1 MLPGNNHNNQAWSML
16 RAGDQSAMLLLYDEH
31 YTGLLNYGIKL
42 TGNRELSAECI
53 TQVLID
59 LWDKR
64 KVLPEVT
71 NVRAYLLTCIRRK
84 VMAELKAGRMRE
96 QRHQDFEAGREQSE
110 AAYEQFIIAAQSDKV
125 LKQRLG
131 NALKQLSPRQLEL
144 LRLRYFEDKDYDEI
158 AAICHITKRTAYNS
172 IHDAIKILRTELY
185 AGGDENQSLYSIPV
199 LVILL
204 LTMQ

>member
-96 QRHQDFEAGREQSE
+96 QLICLPCVNPVCPPIR
-110 AAYEQFIIAAQSDKV
+110 
-125 LKQRLG
+125 RLS
-131 NALKQLSPRQLEL
+131 APPPR
-144 LRLRYFEDKDYDEI
+144 
-158 AAICHITKRTAYNS
+158 KR
-172 IHDAIKILRTELY
+172 
-185 AGGDENQSLYSIPV
+185 
-199 LVILL
+199 
-204 LTMQ
+204 